1 MMVKAYLDEKVNSE
15 ETRREFIRASEEEF
29 GMEHENL
36 DEMTIEQIDTHFD
49 FLDYLW
55 EKWEK

>member
-15 ETRREFIRASEEEF
+15 ETRCEFIRASEEF

-55 EKWEK
+55 EK